1 MIWKKS
7 NQKVHIPK
15 LYYMGSE
22 GETHAQIVFH
32 WIVTNFYGCGSKNK
46 ERWDLQSSNKL
57 DASYTKATAG
67 WVTIKAN
74 HDKRKSKCW
83 YSGLWKLHL
92 AGFLHNFP
100 LTCEEQTAKLNSL
113 GLPGPSSP
121 SPQKKSF
128 WTVLSL
134 SSFIVNYFNHAHV
147 LPLFLKTHAK
157 LRWRFVKGKQKEFSK
172 KLLLML
178 WLMQNKC

>member
-15 LYYMGSE
+15 LYYMGTE
-22 GETHAQIVFH
+22 GETHAQTVFH

-46 ERWDLQSSNKL
+46 ERWVLQSSNKL

-74 HDKRKSKCW
+74 HDKRKSKRW

-100 LTCEEQTAKLNSL
+100 LTCEEQSAKLN
-113 GLPGPSSP
+113 
-121 SPQKKSF
+121 
-128 WTVLSL
+128 TVLGCL
-134 SSFIVNYFNHAHV
+134 GQALH
-147 LPLFLKTHAK
+147 PLRRRASGLFFLYHLALWIILIMHMSCLYFLK
-157 LRWRFVKGKQKEFSK
+157 Q
-172 KLLLML
+172 
-178 WLMQNKC
+178 MQSRGEGL